1 MFCIKNKVLKNVA
14 AAFGVVLWVG
24 ALSPEILVKPG
35 IGCILDADGKEL
47 TVEDAKDFME
57 AYFYGNTGSDE
68 EPNVEITYRFALL
81 EMLE

>member
-1 MFCIKNKVLKNVA
+1 MA
-14 AAFGVVLWVG
+14 AAIGVVLWVG

-47 TVEDAKDFME
+47 TVEDAEDFME

-68 EPNVEITYRFALL
+68 ASNVEIKYRFALL
-81 EMLE
+81 ELLE